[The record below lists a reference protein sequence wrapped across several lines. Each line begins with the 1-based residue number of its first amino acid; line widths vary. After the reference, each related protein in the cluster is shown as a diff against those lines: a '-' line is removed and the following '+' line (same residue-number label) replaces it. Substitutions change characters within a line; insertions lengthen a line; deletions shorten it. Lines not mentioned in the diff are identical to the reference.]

1 MVTALIQ
8 SETIS
13 FDQNIFTVINDLKK
27 KRKPA
32 DTDSIHKE
40 IIKTIDFKDTT
51 KDDLQDRINIL
62 LINEKLIN
70 KINRNLNSYSVN
82 EANTNTEYGTSQVL
96 SSNSYFANSNNDINI
111 DITTQH
117 EKIKV
122 ESFKEN
128 ILQNLR
134 NNIKEIFDS
143 EFTIFKSKCE
153 ELVQTSSVRYNKQID
168 HLQNELKTKDK
179 IIDQLLKSLSSLT
192 NSELESKN
200 NIIHKLLDQTND
212 EYRKKSIQRQN
223 DINTKSDIA
232 DNKSDE
238 KDSFNSTKKIKGHTE

>member
-1 MVTALIQ
+1 MATALIQ
-8 SETIS
+8 SGTIS
-13 FDQNIFTVINDLKK
+13 FDQNIFTVINDLQK
-27 KRKPA
+27 KRKRP
-32 DTDSIHKE
+32 DIDSIHKK
-40 IIKTIDFKDTT
+40 IIKSNGFKDTT

-134 NNIKEIFDS
+134 NNIKEIF
-143 EFTIFKSKCE
+143 TAN
-153 ELVQTSSVRYNKQID
+153 LPSSNLNVKNWHKHRQLGTTNK
-168 HLQNELKTKDK
+168 
-179 IIDQLLKSLSSLT
+179 
-192 NSELESKN
+192 
-200 NIIHKLLDQTND
+200 
-212 EYRKKSIQRQN
+212 
-223 DINTKSDIA
+223 
-232 DNKSDE
+232 
-238 KDSFNSTKKIKGHTE
+238 